1 MLPETRGIKLVA
13 ISLVAA
19 CTADPPASPTTD
31 SESGASTAPDPPARA
46 TASTTARPTTSE
58 PTTASPTSTGEP
70 GEPGEPT
77 STGELTST
85 TSPTS
90 TTAPDGSFCGDGVRD
105 ENEECDLGP
114 ANNDNGLC
122 LFSCKKATC
131 GDGHIHDGVED
142 CDHGPDN
149 SDAYDGCLDCK
160 KGPHCGDEIVDEGH
174 ERCDRGELNGTNRTD
189 DEFAPCSELC
199 GYYGRIMFVTSTQFT
214 GALGGVSG
222 ADLKCRKAAE
232 SAGLA
237 HPNTYRAWISDDFQS
252 PENRFDQWDLPG
264 IRIIQRGG
272 LVIADDLADLVNNGP
287 HINIDRTEVEFGD
300 IVIERPVWTNTSAFG
315 EIFSIHDH
323 CDNWLSAS
331 VSSHSRWG
339 LNALSGGKNNPDWD
353 TWRAERWWTSKSPG
367 KCDQLARL
375 YCIDDGFVFDE

>member
-1 MLPETRGIKLVA
+1 MS
-13 ISLVAA
+13 SL
-19 CTADPPASPTTD
+19 
-31 SESGASTAPDPPARA
+31 RA
-46 TASTTARPTTSE
+46 
-58 PTTASPTSTGEP
+58 
-70 GEPGEPT
+70 
-77 STGELTST
+77 
-85 TSPTS
+85 
-90 TTAPDGSFCGDGVRD
+90 
-105 ENEECDLGP
+105 
-114 ANNDNGLC
+114 
-122 LFSCKKATC
+122 
-131 GDGHIHDGVED
+131 
-142 CDHGPDN
+142 
-149 SDAYDGCLDCK
+149 
-160 KGPHCGDEIVDEGH
+160 
-174 ERCDRGELNGTNRTD
+174 
-189 DEFAPCSELC
+189 
-199 GYYGRIMFVTSTQFT
+199 RIMRLLRPHHVRHEYAST

-339 LNALSGGKNNPDWD
+339 LNALSGAKIIRTGTPGARSGGGPA
-353 TWRAERWWTSKSPG
+353 RAPANATNSPACTASTTVSSLMNRPERAKLALPMALAEAQPSKGRETSEP
-367 KCDQLARL
+367 
-375 YCIDDGFVFDE
+375 